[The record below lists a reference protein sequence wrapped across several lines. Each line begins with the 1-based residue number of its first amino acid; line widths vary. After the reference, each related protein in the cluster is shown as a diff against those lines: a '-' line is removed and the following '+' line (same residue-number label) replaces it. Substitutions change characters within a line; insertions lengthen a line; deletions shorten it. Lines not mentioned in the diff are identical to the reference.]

1 MATRQ
6 FRLASVAV
14 ADWLSDLDSNQD
26 KSLQRALCYRYTIGQ
41 VDANLAFS
49 PPAAKQKLRFERWL
63 LAVPA
68 AGGVSEWLPG
78 LLGYPLLIA
87 PLGNGE

>member
-14 ADWLSDLDSNQD
+14 GDWLSDLDSNQD

-41 VDANLAFS
+41 ADANLAFGR
-49 PPAAKQKLRFERWL
+49 PAAKQKLRCERWH
-63 LAVPA
+63 LALSA
-68 AGGVSEWLPG
+68 AGGVSDGLLG
-78 LLGYPLLIA
+78 LLGYPRLIA